1 MDSIISGA
9 IQQQQ
14 EMTAMKVQMS
24 VLKKSMDVQ
33 RDVGEMLVGLIDTAA
48 PQKMHTP
55 VKTAGLGEKFDAF
68 A

>member
-14 EMTAMKVQMS
+14 SQIALETQMT

-33 RDVGEMLVGLIDTAA
+33 KELGMAMVGLIEGAA
-48 PQKMHTP
+48 MQTP
-55 VKTAGLGEKFDAF
+55 GKAIGMGSKFDAY